1 MAQDTKKIPIVSANP
16 STIGQFDIISN
27 KTQESAS
34 LLNGIVEMNYYEN
47 LLDSTVRINVEYADT
62 GTVTG
67 ESTKGKSVLEGL
79 PLVGSEKV
87 SIKFQDNNEVTI
99 GDDPILDLYVNTV
112 TPPILIYPL
121 SILPLLFLC
130 PHILHLF

>member
-67 ESTKGKSVLEGL
+67 ESTKGKSVLE
-79 PLVGSEKV
+79 E
-87 SIKFQDNNEVTI
+87 
-99 GDDPILDLYVNTV
+99 
-112 TPPILIYPL
+112 
-121 SILPLLFLC
+121 
-130 PHILHLF
+130 